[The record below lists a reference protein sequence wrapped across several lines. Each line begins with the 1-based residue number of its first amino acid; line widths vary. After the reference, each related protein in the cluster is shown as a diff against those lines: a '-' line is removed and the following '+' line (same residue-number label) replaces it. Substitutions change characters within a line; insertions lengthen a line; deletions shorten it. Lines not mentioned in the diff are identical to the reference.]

1 MKIVIAPDSFKES
14 LTALEVAQSIHAGF
28 EKVFPHAEFV
38 KIPMAD
44 GGEGTVQSLV
54 DATMGKVLNHRVIGP
69 MGEKVTGFIGVS
81 GDGLTAYIEM
91 AAASGIHLVERDR
104 RDALKATTFGTGEL
118 IKFALDRGVEKI
130 IVGLGGSATND
141 AGVGMLQALG
151 VSFKDSNRNEVGFGA
166 EALSEIVYV
175 DISDLDLRLKNVELS
190 VACDV
195 DNPLVGPNGASY
207 VFGPQKG
214 ATNETV
220 QVLDDKLRYFAD
232 LTKEQLGID
241 ISDKVG
247 SGAAGGLG
255 GAFLGYL
262 DTELRSGFGI
272 VADSVRLEEQI
283 QNADL
288 VITGEGR
295 IDGQS
300 IHGKT
305 PVGVAKVA
313 KKHNLPVL
321 GIAGSLDLSCVEVY
335 DHGIDA
341 VFSVVNGA
349 VDLPTAL
356 AEAAVNIELT
366 SLNIAKLWK
375 LNINSYCGL

>member
-1 MKIVIAPDSFKES
+1 MKIAIAPDSFKES

-28 EKVFPHAEFV
+28 EKVFPHADFV

-54 DATMGKVLNHRVIGP
+54 DATKGKVLDCRVTGP
-69 MGEKVTGFIGVS
+69 MGDEVTGFIGVS
-81 GDGLTAYIEM
+81 GDGVSAYIEM
-91 AAASGIHLVERDR
+91 AAASGIHLVERDK
-104 RDALKATTFGTGEL
+104 RDPLKATTFGTGEL
-118 IKFALDRGVEKI
+118 IKHALDLGVEKI

-151 VSFKDSNRNEVGFGA
+151 VSFKDSNRNEVGYGA
-166 EALSEIVYV
+166 NVLSDIVYV
-175 DISDLDLRLKNVELS
+175 DASDLDPRLKNIELS

-195 DNPLVGPNGASY
+195 DNPLVGPKGASY

-214 ATNETV
+214 ATPETV

-232 LTKEQLGID
+232 ITKEQLGIE
-241 ISDKVG
+241 IANKAG
-247 SGAAGGLG
+247 AGAAGGLG
-255 GAFLGYL
+255 GAFIGYL
-262 DTELRSGFGI
+262 NSELRSGFEI
-272 VADSVRLEEQI
+272 VAEAVRLEEQI

-300 IHGKT
+300 VHGKT
-305 PVGVAKVA
+305 PVGVARVA
-313 KKHNLPVL
+313 KKYKIPVI
-321 GIAGSLDLSCVEVY
+321 GIAGSLAPSCVEVY
-335 DHGIDA
+335 DHGIDV

-356 AEAAVNIELT
+356 AEAAQNLELT
-366 SLNIAKLWK
+366 SLNIAKACL
-375 LNINSYCGL
+375 LNVTKTA